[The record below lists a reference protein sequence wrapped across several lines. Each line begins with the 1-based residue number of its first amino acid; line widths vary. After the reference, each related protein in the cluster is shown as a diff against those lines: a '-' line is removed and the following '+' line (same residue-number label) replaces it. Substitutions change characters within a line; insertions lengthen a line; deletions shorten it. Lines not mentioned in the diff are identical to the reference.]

1 MNHRSTNSLLKSV
14 PIAVARFDINTRT
27 LEPFGV
33 FPSLADF
40 SKTLEAECRT
50 RGHRPMDA
58 VAVDQDGLGTVE
70 VVDAQGKVLLE
81 YHLVANDGSRHG
93 RHEGVAAFSVDD
105 DEDGLPLGVSPC
117 GIYASEAEIQSL
129 EEFTRKV
136 SKGAEFRRVFGL
148 SIPFSILCP

>member
-1 MNHRSTNSLLKSV
+1 MIPSTV
-14 PIAVARFDINTRT
+14 AAARFELESQI

-33 FPSLADF
+33 FSSLAEF
-40 SKTLEAECRT
+40 AGAFEAECR
-50 RGHRPMDA
+50 RLDHRPVDP
-58 VAVDQDGLGTVE
+58 VAVDQDGLGSVS
-70 VVDAQGKVLLE
+70 VADASGKVVLE
-81 YHLVANDGSRHG
+81 YHLVANDGTRFG

-129 EEFTRKV
+129 EKFTRKV

-148 SIPFSILCP
+148 SIPF